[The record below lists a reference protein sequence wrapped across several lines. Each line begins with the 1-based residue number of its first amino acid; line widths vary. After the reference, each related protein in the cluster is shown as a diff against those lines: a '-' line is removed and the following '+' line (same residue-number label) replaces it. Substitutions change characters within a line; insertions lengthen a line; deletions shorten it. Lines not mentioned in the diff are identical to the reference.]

1 MTLAGGSLIFGIF
14 LIVFLVATIYA
25 TYTRRGSG
33 INQRSYGKIHGGAPG
48 AFIDSDLA
56 HDRAAARNLTRGTRA

>member
-1 MTLAGGSLIFGIF
+1 MDLAGGSIIFGAF
-14 LIVFLVATIYA
+14 LIVFLFAMIYA

-33 INQRSYGKIHGGAPG
+33 INQRAYGKIHGGAPG

-56 HDRAAARNLTRGTRA
+56 HDRAAARNLTRGTR

>member
-14 LIVFLVATIYA
+14 LIVFLMATIYA
-25 TYTRRGSG
+25 TYTRTGSG
-33 INQRSYGKIHGGAPG
+33 INQRSYRNVHGGAPG

-56 HDRAAARNLTRGTRA
+56 HDRAAARNLTRGTR

>member
-1 MTLAGGSLIFGIF
+1 MTFAGGSLIFGAF
-14 LIVFLVATIYA
+14 LIFFLVAMVYA

-48 AFIDSDLA
+48 AFIQSDLA
-56 HDRAAARNLTRGTRA
+56 HDRSAARQLTRGTR